1 MSVHLRIEEAH
12 EGVMATLSQR
22 DDEGKVIGH
31 PSVGL
36 VASAAE
42 AKELAKT
49 LAQSLGLKVYRVI
62 DKTKSANRPE
72 KPSET
77 AAKTVQRDAA
87 PGAAKREPPPWLV
100 PGLASLCSPLAYA
113 RRLTEDT

>member
-1 MSVHLRIEEAH
+1 MSVHLKIEEGP
-12 EGVMATLSQR
+12 EGITATLSQR

-31 PSVGL
+31 PSVEL

-42 AKELAKT
+42 ARQLAKT

-62 DKTKSANRPE
+62 DKTTSAGQPE

-77 AAKTVQRDAA
+77 AAKTVQRNADPA
-87 PGAAKREPPPWLV
+87 RERLRRSWV
-100 PGLASLCSPLAYA
+100 PLSPFGFV
-113 RRLTEDT
+113 RSG

>member
-1 MSVHLRIEEAH
+1 MSVHLKIEEAR

-22 DDEGKVIGH
+22 DNDGKVIGH

-36 VASAAE
+36 VASATE
-42 AKELAKT
+42 ARALAKT

-62 DKTKSANRPE
+62 DKTKAASRPE

-77 AAKTVQRDAA
+77 TPKTVQHDADPDAA
-87 PGAAKREPPPWLV
+87 KGEAPPWLV
-100 PGLASLCSPLAYA
+100 PGVGKSL
-113 RRLTEDT
+113 